1 MRSLLF
7 SALLFVVSGAT
18 AFSLDDVHYW
28 VGEGSSKCAVVI
40 DWGDRGGARAW
51 GYKWRGT
58 CTNLAE
64 VVRRIVHEDPRLVAD
79 DALTF
84 FGYDVN
90 DCHPAWNKAAGTC
103 TDPAALAAAGDWTFP
118 GATVPQN
125 GDVFTVRLG
134 TGPASTPV
142 PAESPYGFEVVDSYT
157 LESDLR
163 YNAEA
168 NVLGHPTMGIFSA
181 DAQYNDTGS
190 VINPA
195 YPAFGGGLLMSLI
208 GDEDWEEPGF
218 VTIKFDHD
226 VIDDPKNPWG
236 VDFIVFG
243 NSFAVKE
250 GTSYVTL
257 GGDPAQVRL
266 TGQGAAEGALVEVS
280 QDGETWYAFE
290 DGPYADDAM
299 PTLGYLYDPA
309 HPDTGLFGGNA
320 YWGLPAHAT
329 RPVNPKC
336 TFGDFEGLTLAQACQ
351 AYDGSAGGTGYD
363 LSRLWDLPENADGR
377 KWFRYVRISCL
388 YSEEP
393 NEDGDYGYTMPEID
407 AVADVA
413 PVSDYELWAEQ
424 NYTRWTTF
432 TQDAAADARAENGLA
447 NALCFAWDISPWTD
461 VDADF
466 EFKLQSITSGPDVL
480 TLVFRSPRRMEGM
493 GGIAVRAT
501 ASLDAG
507 WTDVAPTFVSSAWT
521 DGAWENTF
529 TVPAAAG
536 AFFKLAVL
544 TE

>member
-7 SALLFVVSGAT
+7 ASTLLAVSGAA
-18 AFSLDDVHYW
+18 AFSLSDVHYW
-28 VGEGSSKCAVVI
+28 VGEGSSKCAVVV

-90 DCHPAWNKAAGTC
+90 DCYPAWNKAAGTC
-103 TDPAALAAAGDWTFP
+103 TDPEALAAAGDWTFP

-195 YPAFGGGLLMSLI
+195 YPAFGGGLLLTLH
-208 GDEDWEEPGF
+208 GDEDWEEPGY

-257 GGDPAQVRL
+257 GGDPATVRL

-299 PTLGYLYDPA
+299 PTLGYLYDPDRA
-309 HPDTGLFGGNA
+309 DPGLFGGNK

-329 RPVNPKC
+329 RPVNPRC
-336 TFGDFEGLTLAQACQ
+336 TFWDFDGLTLAQACQ

-363 LSRLWDLPENADGR
+363 LADLWDLPENADGR

-393 NEDGDYGYTMPEID
+393 NEDGDYGYTMPEVD

-413 PVSDYELWAEQ
+413 PVSGYEHWAHE
-424 NYTRWTTF
+424 NYVRWETAWK
-432 TQDAAADARAENGLA
+432 DGAADAPAENGLA
-447 NALCFAWDISPWTD
+447 NALCYAWGLSPWSYAG
-461 VDADF
+461 DAPAF
-466 EFKLQSITSGPDVL
+466 ALQSFVPGPDVHEL
-480 TLVFRSPRRMEGM
+480 TFLSPDWMRDM
-493 GGIAVRAT
+493 GGVSVLA
-501 ASLDAG
+501 ASALDAG
-507 WTDVAPTFVSSAWT
+507 WTTVEATLVSSRPAE
-521 DGAWENTF
+521 GGYLNTF